1 MLNIN
6 IYIDETPTKF
16 PTISQSPPPALVSYN
31 LHAHKLKL
39 EKLKKIL
46 PVQDPHVLVYQNK

>member
-16 PTISQSPPPALVSYN
+16 PTISQSPPPALVSSN

-46 PVQDPHVLVYQNK
+46 PVQDPHVLVY

>member
-16 PTISQSPPPALVSYN
+16 PTISQSPPPALVSSN
-31 LHAHKLKL
+31 LPNQKLKI
-39 EKLKKIL
+39 EKLKKIVPAL
-46 PVQDPHVLVYQNK
+46 QE